1 MWSSSH
7 QKRVAIALFLS
18 FGIALSVLG
27 QVQTGSDEWRRRP
40 QALQPAGADKV
51 SPGSRAA
58 QDKFFDRV
66 IGTHPPGVGVAWDK
80 GPIFEE
86 IPAYGFLTVAIVQ
99 FANFTTIRSA
109 SERSIYTEVTMNVEQ
124 VLKDPAATAQ
134 TGKTL
139 TVALGGGT
147 LRLPS
152 GEIVQRNLDLGD
164 YGIQPGHRYLAF
176 LGYEKDGEY
185 FSWLKSWDLSS
196 GVAVPTYPFDIQK
209 AKDGTSRFAGMPADN
224 FVAAARGILS
234 PGAR

>member
-1 MWSSSH
+1 MAFPDRARKIRVDGCNAGTNSKSSSSGP
-7 QKRVAIALFLS
+7 RPA
-18 FGIALSVLG
+18 
-27 QVQTGSDEWRRRP
+27 SDP
-40 QALQPAGADKV
+40 
-51 SPGSRAA
+51 
-58 QDKFFDRV
+58 
-66 IGTHPPGVGVAWDK
+66 T
-80 GPIFEE
+80 
-86 IPAYGFLTVAIVQ
+86 
-99 FANFTTIRSA
+99 A
-109 SERSIYTEVTMNVEQ
+109 S
-124 VLKDPAATAQ
+124 AQ

-139 TVALGGGT
+139 TVVLGGGT

-164 YGIQPGHRYLAF
+164 YGIQPDHRYLAF

-224 FVAAARGILS
+224 FVAAVRRILS